1 MCSTWPQITTL
12 ENTGWS
18 RFKDRVQ
25 DTGIETSVEPLANV
39 DETTSL
45 SLRVDKLAAMVES
58 RFVGQDLRLSA
69 LVKQVEQLVHSIA
82 ALTGKVELPSESV
95 TV

>member
-12 ENTGWS
+12 TNTGWS
-18 RFKDRVQ
+18 RLKDRVQ

-69 LVKQVEQLVHSIA
+69 LVKQVEQLVRSIA
-82 ALTGKVELPSESV
+82 ALMGKADSASF
-95 TV
+95 

>member
-58 RFVGQDLRLSA
+58 RFVEQDRQLRA
-69 LVKQVEQLVHSIA
+69 LVTQVEQLAHSIA
-82 ALTGKVELPSESV
+82 ALTEKFPSESV

>member
-12 ENTGWS
+12 TNTGWS
-18 RFKDRVQ
+18 RLKDRVQ

-39 DETTSL
+39 DETPSL

-69 LVKQVEQLVHSIA
+69 LVKQVEQLVRSIA
-82 ALTGKVELPSESV
+82 ALMGKADSASF
-95 TV
+95 

>member
-1 MCSTWPQITTL
+1 MFNVATDHHPYKHWLVKI
-12 ENTGWS
+12 
-18 RFKDRVQ
+18 KDRVQ
-25 DTGIETSVEPLANV
+25 DTGIESSDEPLVNV

-69 LVKQVEQLVHSIA
+69 LVKQVEQLVRSIA
-82 ALTGKVELPSESV
+82 ALMGKADSASF
-95 TV
+95 